1 MRQDQIDKL
10 KQITTIL
17 KGETN
22 WANYPWLALIG
33 IAMISFTIRKI

>member
-1 MRQDQIDKL
+1 MRQDQINKL

-17 KGETN
+17 DGETN
-22 WANYPWLALIG
+22 WTNYPWLALIG